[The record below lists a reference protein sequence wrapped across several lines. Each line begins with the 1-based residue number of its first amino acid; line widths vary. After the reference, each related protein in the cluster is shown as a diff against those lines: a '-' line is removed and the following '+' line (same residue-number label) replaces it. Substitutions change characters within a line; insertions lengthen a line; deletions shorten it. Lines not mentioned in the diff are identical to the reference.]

1 MVISASQGREIG
13 NFEGRVMTL
22 KMVIS
27 AGLAE
32 KVLSELR
39 LKEVREQDL
48 EMLGKAVQR
57 SIQREPL

>member
-39 LKEVREQDL
+39 LKEVREQD
-48 EMLGKAVQR
+48 
-57 SIQREPL
+57 